1 MFDFA
6 ALTNEKFIYY
16 FNNNTVFS
24 IEDSE
29 MKDFLCVMSSISESV
44 QFPTS
49 PMEIARAIFEKASLS
64 GNFTENIV
72 SVVHSDKID
81 ALNSVE
87 VFTLLWFS
95 SCRNIFIYTDVNYL
109 ISAENG
115 TIGRLLI
122 RLKETEAD
130 LYQNGSH

>member
-24 IEDSE
+24 IEDRE
-29 MKDFLCVMSSISESV
+29 MNDFLCVMSSISESV

-49 PMEIARAIFEKASLS
+49 PMEIARAIFEKASLG
-64 GNFTENIV
+64 GNFNENIL

-95 SCRNIFIYTDVNYL
+95 SCRNIFTYTDVNYL
-109 ISAENG
+109 TSAENG

-130 LYQNGSH
+130 L

>member
-24 IEDSE
+24 IEDRE
-29 MKDFLCVMSSISESV
+29 MNDFLCVMSSISESV

-64 GNFTENIV
+64 GNFNENIL

-81 ALNSVE
+81 ALNSLE

-95 SCRNIFIYTDVNYL
+95 SCRNIFTYTDANYL
-109 ISAENG
+109 TSAENG

-130 LYQNGSH
+130 L